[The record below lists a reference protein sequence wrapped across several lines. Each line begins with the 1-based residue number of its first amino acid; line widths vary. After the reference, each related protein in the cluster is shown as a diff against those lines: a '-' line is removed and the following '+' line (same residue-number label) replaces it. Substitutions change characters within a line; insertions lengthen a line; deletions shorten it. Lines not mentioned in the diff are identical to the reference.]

1 MQKLIISSCLTPRHG
16 NANHLSEKDGQ
27 ALFGVEHDL
36 VLLGPREARLGAGVE
51 GEQLNELDDADGD
64 VAKRLLQRVAQTAR
78 VVDLGGSQSQSLL
91 KTV

>member
-1 MQKLIISSCLTPRHG
+1 MFNEERDV

-64 VAKRLLQRVAQTAR
+64 VAQRLLQRVAQSAR
-78 VVDLGGSQSQSLL
+78 VVDLCRNLNQISL
-91 KTV
+91 TYISAC

>member
-1 MQKLIISSCLTPRHG
+1 MQKFIISSCLTPRHG

-64 VAKRLLQRVAQTAR
+64 VAQRLLQRVAQTAR
-78 VVDLGGSQSQSLL
+78 VVDLGGSHGQHSF
-91 KTV
+91 